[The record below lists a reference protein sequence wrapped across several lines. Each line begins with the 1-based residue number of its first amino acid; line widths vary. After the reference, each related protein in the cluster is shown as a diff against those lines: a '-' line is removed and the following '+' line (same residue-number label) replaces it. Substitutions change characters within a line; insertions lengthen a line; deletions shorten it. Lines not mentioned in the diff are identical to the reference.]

1 MTELLKSLCEA
12 DATAGDEGAV
22 RDIILSEISGKC
34 DARIDAAGN
43 ILVEK
48 QGKKRSAV
56 RLMLDAHTDEVGLI
70 ISGATPEGFLK
81 FALLGGIET
90 AALFGRRVRING
102 KIPGIIG
109 LKPIHLLHGDEGK
122 KLPEVN
128 TLCIDIGASDS
139 AQALNAV
146 PLGSRAVVEGEW
158 AVCGENILSKAL
170 DDRIG
175 CAVLA
180 ALLSEDSEYDF
191 CASFSSSEEIGTRGA
206 RVAAYTLNPQAAVVL
221 EGTTASD
228 IAGSAPEKQVC
239 VLGKGPAVSFMDRG
253 TVYDRA
259 YYNAALGSG
268 ILCQTKAA
276 VAGGNDSSAIH
287 LSRSGVRT
295 IAISAPCRYIHTAV
309 SAANIR
315 DIEGCAELARYM
327 INGICSGDIR

>member
-1 MTELLKSLCEA
+1 MTELLKRLCEA

-22 RDIILSEISGKC
+22 RDIILSHISGKC
-34 DARIDAAGN
+34 DAEIDGAGN

-48 QGKKRSAV
+48 KGKKRSAV

-70 ISGATPEGFLK
+70 VSGATDDGFLK

-102 KIPGIIG
+102 SLYGIIG

-122 KLPEVN
+122 KLPEVSS
-128 TLCIDIGASDS
+128 LYIDIGARSRE
-139 AQALNAV
+139 QALAAV
-146 PLGSRAVVEGEW
+146 PLGSRAVIEGEW
-158 AVCGENILSKAL
+158 AVCGRNILSKAL

-180 ALLSEDSEYDF
+180 TLLAEDSEYDF

-206 RVAAYTLNPQAAVVL
+206 RVAAYTLNPQSAIVL

-228 IAGSAPEKQVC
+228 IAGTEPEKKVC
-239 VLGKGPAVSFMDRG
+239 RLSAGPAVSFMDRG

-259 YYNAALGSG
+259 YYNAALSSG

-287 LSRSGVRT
+287 LSRGGVRT
-295 IAISAPCRYIHTAV
+295 LAISAPCRYIHTAV
-309 SAANIR
+309 SVADIG

-327 INGICSGDIR
+327 INGICSGEIR